1 MLLKDL
7 TGEQVLAAPEFE
19 IEIAGLSADSRTV
32 SRGFVFAA
40 LKGAKADGT
49 RFIAAARDAGAGAL
63 LVGSD
68 TPLAALGPDEGGCP
82 VIVSDDPRRTLALMA
97 ARFYER
103 QPETLVAVTG
113 TSGKTSVAV
122 FVRQIFAHAGFEAAS
137 LGTIGTVT
145 SRGAQYGSLTT
156 PDPVSLHQT
165 LARLADDGITHAALE
180 ASSHGLDQRRLDGLR
195 LTAAAFTNLGRDHL
209 DYHADV
215 EDYLAAKLRL
225 FDTLLEGDQPVVL
238 EPSAPYAGRVLALA
252 RELGR
257 SVFTVGE
264 GGDDLK
270 LLDISHDGFTQ
281 VLSIET
287 IEGFFEVRLPLA
299 GRFQVSNALVAA
311 GLAICSGV
319 PTSVALAA
327 LEELQ
332 GAPGRL
338 ELVGETDDGAL
349 VFVDYAHKPDAL
361 DTALAALRPFTKGR
375 LITVFGAG
383 GDRDPGK
390 RPLMGQ
396 AAARQADIVIVT
408 DDNPRSEDPAKIR
421 AEVMDGA
428 PDALEIGDRRDAIEA
443 AIGMLQ
449 PGDVLCI
456 AGKGHEPGQIVG
468 DQVLPFSDHEVA
480 REAIAAMAESALFD
494 AAEDG
499 GIDLGLDLDD
509 ALEQALAGSLDPAQD
524 AEDETLPETDEEDG
538 LPLELSE
545 DDLLDELFDEEDR
558 GAGQAEEPELHDE
571 ADELHV
577 ELGAEEDV
585 AEEGAAEG
593 DVAEEEGDEP
603 DAGDE
608 EAAEEELA
616 ADLAEED
623 LADDDLADELLS
635 EEVLSEDDQPED
647 ELLEGELPED
657 DLTAD
662 EPQADLVAADEDDL
676 LADDEAGRGTF
687 PGIVLTEEDLLGQ
700 TDPADDPETAED
712 EADESELE
720 ESLAEDLVGDDDS
733 DEESG
738 PAETVLEG
746 DDDIFGGPDAL
757 TEEAE
762 ALETLSDEDALADE
776 PSAENEWLAVADE
789 EDEADTDA
797 EAEIVDAQEE
807 AVEPVSER
815 EETAEPAPVAAGVHP
830 AFVVPAVPS
839 FTAPAAPAVKPAP
852 VAGEPIE
859 AEPDRPLWY
868 LDEMVEATG
877 GELRGADIPHITGV
891 SIDSRSIAAG
901 EAFVAIAG
909 ERFDGHDFA
918 AKACEAGAA
927 LAIVAR
933 ERVGSLPPKGR
944 YLVVEDP
951 LEALRDL
958 GRASRTRS
966 RARIVAV
973 TGSVGKTST
982 KDMLKLA
989 LSPSGRTHAPVASFN
1004 NHWGVPLT
1012 LARMPADTEYGVFE
1026 IGMNHA
1032 GEITPLVQMVRPHVV
1047 AITTVEAVH
1056 LEFFGS
1062 VERIAQAKA
1071 EIFMG
1076 LEPGGLALL
1085 NRDNNQFDLLTYLAK
1100 AAGVRRI
1107 ATFGRQGPADVQAER
1122 VSAQTGCS
1130 SISGHVFDQQIT
1142 YKVGAPGVHLVA
1154 NSLAVLG
1161 AVAELGGDLARAG
1174 MALAAFRAPKGRGE
1188 QAVLQLPNGR
1198 ATLIDESYN
1207 ANPASMRAALNL
1219 LRETPIE
1226 RNGRRI
1232 AVIGDMLEL
1241 GEAELQLH
1249 AALNRPVAE
1258 SGADLVYCAG
1268 PRMHALW
1275 ELLPKHQR
1283 GAYSEEAAGLKPLL
1297 IEDIRPGDVI
1307 MVKGSLG
1314 TRMGPLVEALK
1325 RDFPVDDD
1333 GAE

>member
-7 TGEQVLAAPEFE
+7 TGEQALAAPEFE
-19 IEIAGLSADSRTV
+19 TEIAGLSADSRTV
-32 SRGFVFAA
+32 STGYMFAA

-49 RFIAAARDAGAGAL
+49 RFIAAARQAGASAL

-68 TPLAALGPDEGGCP
+68 TPLAALGPDAGGCP
-82 VIVSDDPRRTLALMA
+82 VLVSDDPRRDLALMA
-97 ARFYER
+97 ARFHDG
-103 QPETLVAVTG
+103 QPEALVAVTG

-122 FVRQIFAHAGFEAAS
+122 FTRQIFAHAGFEAAS

-145 SRGAQYGSLTT
+145 SRGAEYGSLTT
-156 PDPVSLHQT
+156 PDPVTLHQT
-165 LARLADDGITHAALE
+165 LAQLAGDGITHAALE

-195 LTAAAFTNLGRDHL
+195 LAAAAFTNLGRDHL

-225 FDTLLEGDQPVVL
+225 FETLLDADRPVVL
-238 EPSAPYAGRVLALA
+238 EPAAPYAGRVLAVA
-252 RELGR
+252 RERGHP
-257 SVFTVGE
+257 VFTVGE
-264 GGDDLK
+264 GGEDLK
-270 LLDISHDGFTQ
+270 LLDIRHEGFTQ
-281 VLSIET
+281 ILSLET
-287 IEGFFEVRLPLA
+287 ADGPFEVRLPLA
-299 GRFQVSNALVAA
+299 GRFQVSNALIAA
-311 GLAICSGV
+311 GLAICCGIA
-319 PTSVALAA
+319 TDVALAA
-327 LEELQ
+327 LESLE

-361 DTALAALRPFTKGR
+361 DTALAALRPFTQGR
-375 LITVFGAG
+375 LIVVFGAG

-396 AAARQADIVIVT
+396 AASRQADIVIVT

-421 AEVMDGA
+421 AEVLDGA
-428 PDALEIGDRRDAIEA
+428 PAAIEIGDRRDAIEA

-468 DQVLPFSDHEVA
+468 NEVLPFSDHEVA
-480 REAIAAMAESALFD
+480 RAAIAAVAESALFE
-494 AAEDG
+494 AAEG
-499 GIDLGLDLDD
+499 GAIDFGLDLDLDLDTDNDAGTDADADTGGDFDLDD
-509 ALEQALAGSLDPAQD
+509 ALEQVLSQRFEADTD
-524 AEDETLPETDEEDG
+524 AAERPSGD
-538 LPLELSE
+538 ELS
-545 DDLLDELFDEEDR
+545 DDLFDEDE
-558 GAGQAEEPELHDE
+558 GHE
-571 ADELHV
+571 ADVHEM
-577 ELGAEEDV
+577 
-585 AEEGAAEG
+585 AEG
-593 DVAEEEGDEP
+593 D
-603 DAGDE
+603 AGD
-608 EAAEEELA
+608 AAAPGALSM
-616 ADLAEED
+616 ADL
-623 LADDDLADELLS
+623 LAKELLARHNDDLADAAPGEPDFPEFLLS
-635 EEVLSEDDQPED
+635 
-647 ELLEGELPED
+647 
-657 DLTAD
+657 
-662 EPQADLVAADEDDL
+662 
-676 LADDEAGRGTF
+676 
-687 PGIVLTEEDLLGQ
+687 EEDLLGE
-700 TDPADDPETAED
+700 PAAAGDGETTLDAEGELQGGEPAEEEPAEPDLTEDDLAEDDLTEADLAEADLTEDDLAED
-712 EADESELE
+712 EPFAAAPDESEADLDFAGE
-720 ESLAEDLVGDDDS
+720 AEDEIEEEPSS
-733 DEESG
+733 DWW
-738 PAETVLEG
+738 PPHDLA
-746 DDDIFGGPDAL
+746 
-757 TEEAE
+757 
-762 ALETLSDEDALADE
+762 DALADE
-776 PSAENEWLAVADE
+776 PAALDEAEEAAPTEPDLQAQDEEEAAEVEPEFEAEPEPEPVPARAVA
-789 EDEADTDA
+789 
-797 EAEIVDAQEE
+797 
-807 AVEPVSER
+807 
-815 EETAEPAPVAAGVHP
+815 VHP
-830 AFVVPAVPS
+830 AFVAPAVPV
-839 FTAPAAPAVKPAP
+839 FTAPAAQTVKPMP
-852 VAGEPIE
+852 VDREPVE

-868 LDEMVEATG
+868 LEEMVAATG
-877 GELRGADIPHITGV
+877 GELRGTDIPHITGV
-891 SIDSRSIAAG
+891 SIDSRSIAPG

-933 ERVGSLPPKGR
+933 ERVDALPPQGR

-958 GRASRTRS
+958 GRAARARS

-989 LSPSGRTHAPVASFN
+989 LDASGRTHAPVASFN

-1012 LARMPADTEYGVFE
+1012 LARMPVDTEFGVFE
-1026 IGMNHA
+1026 IGMNHP
-1032 GEITPLVQMVRPHVV
+1032 GEITPLVQMVRPHVAV
-1047 AITTVEAVH
+1047 ITTVEKVH

-1062 VERIAQAKA
+1062 VERIAQAKG
-1071 EIFMG
+1071 EIFLG

-1085 NRDNNQFDLLTYLAK
+1085 NRDNDQFDLLTYLAK

-1107 ATFGRQGPADVQAER
+1107 ATFGRLGPAHVQAER
-1122 VSAQTGCS
+1122 ISAQTGCT

-1142 YKVGAPGVHLVA
+1142 YKVGAPGTHLVT

-1174 MALAAFRAPKGRGE
+1174 MALAAFRAPKGRGQ
-1188 QAVLQLPNGR
+1188 QALLRLPSGR

-1207 ANPASMRAALNL
+1207 ANPASMRAALHL
-1219 LRETPIE
+1219 LKETPIE

-1241 GEAELQLH
+1241 GEAELRLH
-1249 AALNRPVAE
+1249 AALSTAVAE

-1283 GAYSEEAAGLKPLL
+1283 GAYSEEAAGLKPL
-1297 IEDIRPGDVI
+1297 IVEDIRPGDVI
-1307 MVKGSLG
+1307 MIKGSLG

-1325 RDFPVDDD
+1325 REFPVEDD

>member
-19 IEIAGLSADSRTV
+19 TEIAGLSADSRTV

-68 TPLAALGPDEGGCP
+68 TPLAALGPDAGGCP
-82 VIVSDDPRRTLALMA
+82 VIVSDDPRRDLALMA
-97 ARFYER
+97 SRFYER

-122 FVRQIFAHAGFEAAS
+122 FTRQIFAHAGFEAAS

-156 PDPVSLHQT
+156 PDPVSLHRT
-165 LARLADDGITHAALE
+165 LARLADDGITHAVLE

-215 EDYLAAKLRL
+215 EDYLAAKMRL

-238 EPSAPYAGRVLALA
+238 EPSAPYAGRVLAVA

-264 GGDDLK
+264 GGEDLK
-270 LLDISHDGFTQ
+270 LLDIRHDGFTQ

-311 GLAICSGV
+311 GLAICCGV
-319 PTSVALAA
+319 PTGAA
-327 LEELQ
+327 LSALEDLQ

-361 DTALAALRPFTKGR
+361 DTALAALRPFTRGR
-375 LITVFGAG
+375 LIVVFGAG

-428 PDALEIGDRRDAIEA
+428 PEALEIGDRRDAIEA

-480 REAIAAMAESALFD
+480 REAIEAMAESALFD

-499 GIDLGLDLDD
+499 GINLGGDTDFDLDG
-509 ALEQALAGSLDPAQD
+509 ALEQAFAENFDRADSDELSDDVPDEAGSSE
-524 AEDETLPETDEEDG
+524 AEDADG
-538 LPLELSE
+538 GLRLELSE
-545 DDLLDELFDEEDR
+545 DDLLNDLFEEEDR
-558 GAGQAEEPELHDE
+558 SADRAQEPELPE
-571 ADELHV
+571 SADALH
-577 ELGAEEDV
+577 L
-585 AEEGAAEG
+585 
-593 DVAEEEGDEP
+593 
-603 DAGDE
+603 
-608 EAAEEELA
+608 ELA
-616 ADLAEED
+616 AEDGAGEESLSDEDILGEDPLGEDLPGEDLAEED
-623 LADDDLADELLS
+623 LLGEELA
-635 EEVLSEDDQPED
+635 EEAPVEEDVSED
-647 ELLEGELPED
+647 ELPED
-657 DLTAD
+657 DLMAE
-662 EPQADLVAADEDDL
+662 EPQAEVAAGEEDLLAEVEPESRGFPGISLSEEDL
-676 LADDEAGRGTF
+676 LADPD
-687 PGIVLTEEDLLGQ
+687 DL
-700 TDPADDPETAED
+700 PADAEPADEPEDNGPANEGDADETDFDEQDAEVEVEVELAGASETQGGPEAED
-712 EADESELE
+712 EIFAAPEEPEDEGESEF
-720 ESLAEDLVGDDDS
+720 AEQ
-733 DEESG
+733 EH
-738 PAETVLEG
+738 
-746 DDDIFGGPDAL
+746 
-757 TEEAE
+757 
-762 ALETLSDEDALADE
+762 E
-776 PSAENEWLAVADE
+776 PEL
-789 EDEADTDA
+789 
-797 EAEIVDAQEE
+797 
-807 AVEPVSER
+807 EPVPAR
-815 EETAEPAPVAAGVHP
+815 APVAAAMHP
-830 AFVVPAVPS
+830 AFVAPAVPS
-839 FTAPAAPAVKPAP
+839 FTAPAAPVVKPAP
-852 VAGEPIE
+852 IAGEPIA

-868 LDEMVEATG
+868 LEEMVEATG
-877 GELRGADIPHITGV
+877 GELRGADIPHVTGV

-933 ERVGSLPPKGR
+933 ERADELPSQGR

-958 GRASRTRS
+958 GRASRARS

-1012 LARMPADTEYGVFE
+1012 LARMPADTEFGVFE

-1062 VERIAQAKA
+1062 VERIAQAKG
-1071 EIFMG
+1071 EIFLG

-1122 VSAQTGCS
+1122 VSLQTACS

-1142 YKVGAPGVHLVA
+1142 YKVGAPGVHLVT

-1188 QAVLQLPNGR
+1188 QAVLKLPNGR

-1219 LRETPIE
+1219 LKETPIE

-1249 AALNRPVAE
+1249 EALKRPVAE

-1297 IEDIRPGDVI
+1297 LEDIRPGDVI
-1307 MVKGSLG
+1307 MIKGSLG

-1325 RDFPVDDD
+1325 RDFPVEDD

>member
-19 IEIAGLSADSRTV
+19 TEIAGLSADSRTV

-49 RFIAAARDAGAGAL
+49 RFITAARDAGAGAL

-68 TPLAALGPDEGGCP
+68 TPLAALGPDEGCCP

-215 EDYLAAKLRL
+215 EDYLAAKMRL

-252 RELGR
+252 HELGR

-270 LLDISHDGFTQ
+270 LLDIRHDGFAQ

-311 GLAICSGV
+311 GLAICCGV
-319 PTSVALAA
+319 PTSVALSA
-327 LEELQ
+327 LEDLQ

-338 ELVGETDDGAL
+338 ELIGETDDGAL

-375 LITVFGAG
+375 LIVVFGAG

-408 DDNPRSEDPAKIR
+408 DDNPRSEDPAAIR

-428 PDALEIGDRRDAIEA
+428 PEALEIGDRRDAIEA

-468 DQVLPFSDHEVA
+468 DEVLPFSDHEVA
-480 REAIAAMAESALFD
+480 REAIAALAESALFD

-499 GIDLGLDLDD
+499 GINLGLDGARDLDD
-509 ALEQALAGSLDPAQD
+509 ALEQALAESFDLSEEIAGET
-524 AEDETLPETDEEDG
+524 AEQTGEEDG
-538 LPLELSE
+538 LHLELSE
-545 DDLLDELFDEEDR
+545 DDLLDELFEEEDDR
-558 GAGQAEEPELHDE
+558 DADE
-571 ADELHV
+571 AQDFALS
-577 ELGAEEDV
+577 
-585 AEEGAAEG
+585 
-593 DVAEEEGDEP
+593 
-603 DAGDE
+603 E
-608 EAAEEELA
+608 EAAEDELLA
-616 ADLAEED
+616 EDLAEED
-623 LADDDLADELLS
+623 LVDEDEVLEEGPS
-635 EEVLSEDDQPED
+635 EEEPAED
-647 ELLEGELPED
+647 ELMAEM
-657 DLTAD
+657 
-662 EPQADLVAADEDDL
+662 PQAEDAPADEDDL
-676 LADDEAGRGTF
+676 LAEDGSESRGF
-687 PGIVLTEEDLLGQ
+687 PEIRLTEEDLLA
-700 TDPADDPETAED
+700 DELLPADAEEGEGEQENGAEPFDAESETDEPASETEFVLELDADELLEGADEAEEDLSADEAPVDEIAQDEPGAEPLDEPATED
-712 EADESELE
+712 E
-720 ESLAEDLVGDDDS
+720 
-733 DEESG
+733 
-738 PAETVLEG
+738 
-746 DDDIFGGPDAL
+746 IFA
-757 TEEAE
+757 A
-762 ALETLSDEDALADE
+762 ADE
-776 PSAENEWLAVADE
+776 PEL
-789 EDEADTDA
+789 EADIA
-797 EAEIVDAQEE
+797 P
-807 AVEPVSER
+807 EPEVAPR
-815 EETAEPAPVAAGVHP
+815 PVAASVHP
-830 AFVVPAVPS
+830 AFVAPAVPS
-839 FTAPAAPAVKPAP
+839 FTAPAAQVVKPAP
-852 VAGEPIE
+852 VVGEPIA

-877 GELRGADIPHITGV
+877 GELRGSDIPHVTGV

-933 ERVGSLPPKGR
+933 ERVGALPPQGR

-958 GRASRTRS
+958 GRASRARS

-1026 IGMNHA
+1026 IGMNHP
-1032 GEITPLVQMVRPHVV
+1032 GEITPLVQMVRPHVA

-1062 VERIAQAKA
+1062 VERIAQAKG
-1071 EIFMG
+1071 EIFLG

-1122 VSAQTGCS
+1122 VAAQTGCS

-1142 YKVGAPGVHLVA
+1142 YKVGAPGVHLVT

-1188 QAVLQLPNGR
+1188 QAALKLPNGR

-1219 LRETPIE
+1219 LKETPIE

-1249 AALNRPVAE
+1249 EALNRPVAE
-1258 SGADLVYCAG
+1258 SGADLVYCVG

-1297 IEDIRPGDVI
+1297 VEDIRPGDVI
-1307 MVKGSLG
+1307 MIKGSLG

>member
-19 IEIAGLSADSRTV
+19 TEIAGLSADSRTV

-68 TPLAALGPDEGGCP
+68 TPLAALGPDAGGCP
-82 VIVSDDPRRTLALMA
+82 VIVSDDPRRELALMA
-97 ARFYER
+97 SRFYER

-122 FVRQIFAHAGFEAAS
+122 FTRQIFAHAGFEAAS

-215 EDYLAAKLRL
+215 EDYLAAKMRL

-238 EPSAPYAGRVLALA
+238 EPSAPYAGRVLAVA

-270 LLDISHDGFTQ
+270 LLDIRHDGFAQ

-319 PTSVALAA
+319 PTSTALSA
-327 LEELQ
+327 LEDLQ

-375 LITVFGAG
+375 LIAVFGAG

-428 PDALEIGDRRDAIEA
+428 PEALEIGDRRDAIEA

-480 REAIAAMAESALFD
+480 REAIEAMAESALFD

-499 GIDLGLDLDD
+499 GIDLGGDAGFDLDG
-509 ALEQALAGSLDPAQD
+509 ALEQAF
-524 AEDETLPETDEEDG
+524 AENFERAEGDELSDHMPDEADDTEADG
-538 LPLELSE
+538 AEGGLHLELSE
-545 DDLLDELFDEEDR
+545 DDLLNDLFEEEDR
-558 GAGQAEEPELHDE
+558 SADDAPEHELSDE
-571 ADELHV
+571 ADALHV
-577 ELGAEEDV
+577 ELAADETADEDVSGEDLLGEDLADEDLLGEELADEASVEEDV
-585 AEEGAAEG
+585 ADDELPA
-593 DVAEEEGDEP
+593 DDLMDDEP
-603 DAGDE
+603 K
-608 EAAEEELA
+608 AA
-616 ADLAEED
+616 
-623 LADDDLADELLS
+623 
-635 EEVLSEDDQPED
+635 
-647 ELLEGELPED
+647 
-657 DLTAD
+657 
-662 EPQADLVAADEDDL
+662 AADEDDL
-676 LADDEAGRGTF
+676 LAEAEPESRGF
-687 PGIVLTEEDLLGQ
+687 PGISLSEEDLLGLS
-700 TDPADDPETAED
+700 DPADEPDIAEDETAED
-712 EADESELE
+712 ETAEDAIGERELE
-720 ESLAEDLVGDDDS
+720 ESLAEELVDDDEFD
-733 DEESG
+733 DERE
-738 PAETVLEG
+738 PVETAPEV
-746 DDDIFGGPDAL
+746 DDDIFGGADAL
-757 TEEAE
+757 TDEVE
-762 ALETLSDEDALADE
+762 ALETQSDEDAPADE
-776 PSAENEWLAVADE
+776 PSAETEWLSVADE
-789 EDEADTDA
+789 EDEADADA
-797 EAEIVDAQEE
+797 EPADAQDEDR
-807 AVEPVSER
+807 EPVSELQ
-815 EETAEPAPVAAGVHP
+815 ETAEPATAPAPATAAVHP
-830 AFVVPAVPS
+830 AFVAPAVPS
-839 FTAPAAPAVKPAP
+839 FTAPAAQVVKPAP
-852 VAGEPIE
+852 VSGEPVE

-877 GELRGADIPHITGV
+877 GDLRGADIPDITGV

-909 ERFDGHDFA
+909 DRFDGHDFA

-933 ERVGSLPPKGR
+933 ERADKLPSQGR

-958 GRASRTRS
+958 GRASRARS

-1012 LARMPADTEYGVFE
+1012 LARMPADTEFGVFE

-1062 VERIAQAKA
+1062 VERIAQAKG
-1071 EIFMG
+1071 EIFLG

-1107 ATFGRQGPADVQAER
+1107 ATFGQQGPADVQAER
-1122 VSAQTGCS
+1122 VSLQTGCS

-1142 YKVGAPGVHLVA
+1142 YKVGAPGVHLVN
-1154 NSLAVLG
+1154 NSLVVLG

-1188 QAVLQLPNGR
+1188 QAVLKLPNGR

-1219 LRETPIE
+1219 LKETPIE

-1297 IEDIRPGDVI
+1297 LEDIRPGDVI
-1307 MVKGSLG
+1307 MIKGSLG

-1325 RDFPVDDD
+1325 RDFPVEDD

>member
-7 TGEQVLAAPEFE
+7 TGEQALAAPEFE
-19 IEIAGLSADSRTV
+19 TEIAGLSADSRTV
-32 SRGFVFAA
+32 STGYMFAA

-49 RFIAAARDAGAGAL
+49 RFIAAARQAGASAL

-68 TPLAALGPDEGGCP
+68 TPLAALGPDAGGCP
-82 VIVSDDPRRTLALMA
+82 VLVSDDPRRDLALMA
-97 ARFYER
+97 ARFHDG
-103 QPETLVAVTG
+103 QPEALVAVTG

-145 SRGAQYGSLTT
+145 SRGAEYGSLTT
-156 PDPVSLHQT
+156 PDPVTLHQT
-165 LARLADDGITHAALE
+165 LAQLAGDGITHAALE

-195 LTAAAFTNLGRDHL
+195 LAAAAFTNLGRDHL

-225 FDTLLEGDQPVVL
+225 FETLLDADRPVVL
-238 EPSAPYAGRVLALA
+238 EPAAPYAGRVLAVA
-252 RELGR
+252 RERGHP
-257 SVFTVGE
+257 VFTVGE
-264 GGDDLK
+264 GGEDLK
-270 LLDISHDGFTQ
+270 LLDVRHEGFTQ
-281 VLSIET
+281 ILSLET
-287 IEGFFEVRLPLA
+287 AEGPFEVRLPLA
-299 GRFQVSNALVAA
+299 GRFQVSNALIAA
-311 GLAICSGV
+311 GLAICCGIA
-319 PTSVALAA
+319 TDVALVA
-327 LEELQ
+327 LESLE

-361 DTALAALRPFTKGR
+361 DTALAALRPFTQGR
-375 LITVFGAG
+375 LIVVFGAG

-396 AAARQADIVIVT
+396 AASRQADIVIVT

-421 AEVMDGA
+421 AEVLDGA
-428 PDALEIGDRRDAIEA
+428 PAAIEIGDRRDAIEA

-468 DQVLPFSDHEVA
+468 NEVLPFSDHEVA
-480 REAIAAMAESALFD
+480 RAAIAAVAESALFE

-499 GIDLGLDLDD
+499 AIDFGLDLDLDLDTDADIEADADTGGDTGADTGADTGGDFDLDD
-509 ALEQALAGSLDPAQD
+509 ALEQVLSQRFEADTDAAERPSGDEVLDD
-524 AEDETLPETDEEDG
+524 
-538 LPLELSE
+538 
-545 DDLLDELFDEEDR
+545 LFDEDE
-558 GAGQAEEPELHDE
+558 GHEAEAHDADVHE
-571 ADELHV
+571 MADEDAAAP
-577 ELGAEEDV
+577 GA
-585 AEEGAAEG
+585 
-593 DVAEEEGDEP
+593 P
-603 DAGDE
+603 SM
-608 EAAEEELA
+608 
-616 ADLAEED
+616 ADL
-623 LADDDLADELLS
+623 LAKELLARHNDDLADAAPGEPDFPEFLLS
-635 EEVLSEDDQPED
+635 
-647 ELLEGELPED
+647 
-657 DLTAD
+657 
-662 EPQADLVAADEDDL
+662 
-676 LADDEAGRGTF
+676 
-687 PGIVLTEEDLLGQ
+687 EEDLLG
-700 TDPADDPETAED
+700 ETAEAG
-712 EADESELE
+712 EAALE
-720 ESLAEDLVGDDDS
+720 ERPAEGYPSEEDLV
-733 DEESG
+733 E
-738 PAETVLEG
+738 
-746 DDDIFGGPDAL
+746 
-757 TEEAE
+757 
-762 ALETLSDEDALADE
+762 DE
-776 PSAENEWLAVADE
+776 PHVAADE
-789 EDEADTDA
+789 EVLEEPSSDWWSPQADDHTDA
-797 EAEIVDAQEE
+797 
-807 AVEPVSER
+807 P
-815 EETAEPAPVAAGVHP
+815 TAEPAAWDEAEEAAASEPDLPAQDEEEAAEVEPEFEAEPEPEPVPARAVAVHP
-830 AFVVPAVPS
+830 AFVAPAVPV
-839 FTAPAAPAVKPAP
+839 FTAPAAQTVKPMP
-852 VAGEPIE
+852 VDREPVE
-859 AEPDRPLWY
+859 AEPDRPPWY
-868 LDEMVEATG
+868 LKEMVAATG
-877 GELRGADIPHITGV
+877 GELRGADSPHITGV
-891 SIDSRSIAAG
+891 SIDSRSIAPG

-933 ERVGSLPPKGR
+933 ERVDALPPQGR

-958 GRASRTRS
+958 GRAARARS

-989 LSPSGRTHAPVASFN
+989 LDASGRTHAPVASFN

-1012 LARMPADTEYGVFE
+1012 LARMPADTEFGVFE
-1026 IGMNHA
+1026 IGMNHP
-1032 GEITPLVQMVRPHVV
+1032 GEITPLVQMVRPHVAV
-1047 AITTVEAVH
+1047 ITTVEKVH

-1062 VERIAQAKA
+1062 VERIAQAKG
-1071 EIFMG
+1071 EIFLG

-1085 NRDNNQFDLLTYLAK
+1085 NRDNDQFDLLTYLAK

-1107 ATFGRQGPADVQAER
+1107 ATFGRLGPAHVQAER
-1122 VSAQTGCS
+1122 ISAQTGCT

-1142 YKVGAPGVHLVA
+1142 YKVGAPGTHLVT

-1174 MALAAFRAPKGRGE
+1174 MALAAFRAPKGRGQ
-1188 QAVLQLPNGR
+1188 QALLRLPSGR

-1207 ANPASMRAALNL
+1207 ANPASMRAALHL
-1219 LRETPIE
+1219 LKETPIE

-1241 GEAELQLH
+1241 GEAELRLH
-1249 AALNRPVAE
+1249 AALSTAVAE

-1275 ELLPKHQR
+1275 DVLPKHQR
-1283 GAYSEEAAGLKPLL
+1283 GAYSEEAAGLKPL
-1297 IEDIRPGDVI
+1297 IVEDIRPGDVI
-1307 MVKGSLG
+1307 MIKGSLG

-1325 RDFPVDDD
+1325 REFPVEDD